1 MSSPRRQSTETT
13 NAPTWTHQAHHAARE
28 TGSPPAGAA
37 EALLDDLPIAEGDLA
52 RYASSVSL
60 ARMLYGGDLA
70 EWVPRV
76 HPRVTIER
84 QAGGPVSFPDAG
96 APTSRCVTVVRAP
109 MGSGKTTALLRW
121 LREAIHSPDTSVLV
135 VSCRRSFTQ
144 TLAARFAA
152 SGLEDF
158 VTYFSSTNYI
168 MDDRPFHRLIVQVE
182 SLHRVGPNLLNN
194 YDVLVLDEVMSTVA
208 QLYSPTMQQLCRV
221 DALLM
226 RLLRACPRII
236 AMDATANAQLVDF
249 LCGLRGERNVHVVV
263 GEYATP
269 GFSERRCLFLQRLG
283 PEVLQE
289 ALRTEGGAAPP
300 GGRPGEAPH
309 PRGGAPPPGRPPEAG
324 TFFGELETRLA
335 AGDNVCLFSST
346 VSFAEIAAR
355 FCRRFTDRV
364 LLLHSLTPPGDVAT
378 WGEYRVVIYTTVV
391 TVGLSFDPVHFDSM
405 FAYVKPMN
413 YGPDMVSVYQSL
425 GRVRTLR
432 RGELLV
438 YMDGAGARSEPVFTP
453 MLLNHVVGARGR
465 WPAQFSE
472 VTGLLCRRFK
482 GRCDAS
488 ARGEAAAARGSRVY
502 ARFRYKHYF
511 ERCTLACLADSLNIL
526 HTLLTLNCVRA
537 RFWGHESAPSPR
549 DFCRFLRGAHL
560 DALRAQRPL
569 RELRG
574 GAPGVSLQA
583 LAADTE
589 EVGFFVEKYLRPDVG
604 PEETVAL
611 MRGLGGPVGRT
622 RFAHLVLLEAC
633 LRVPTALHS
642 SAVFRRL
649 YDHYATGV
657 VPTVGPAGE
666 IEMVALQPTLNVPP
680 VWELFRLCG
689 GLAQRLRWDAAAGGS
704 GGNFSARDVLALMRP
719 HYERYLQLLFEV
731 GHCNV
736 TDGSLLSEE
745 AVRRVTDAL
754 SGRPPGGAVGE
765 AEHAMMLFRILWSE
779 LFGVQTVKSTQ
790 TFPGVG
796 RVKNLTKDAI
806 IGLLDAHRIDRSA
819 CRTHRQLYALL
830 MAHKRDFAEA
840 RFRLRAPAWGR
851 CLRTRATGSAQ
862 PGPDLVLEAALSELP
877 AEAWPTTHG
886 ALDFSTL

>member
-1 MSSPRRQSTETT
+1 MSSPRRQSSDTT
-13 NAPTWTHQAHHAARE
+13 NAPTWTHQVHHAARE
-28 TGSPPAGAA
+28 TGASPAPPP
-37 EALLDDLPIAEGDLA
+37 EALVAGLPIAEEDLA

-84 QAGGPVSFPDAG
+84 QADGPVSFPDAG

-121 LREAIHSPDTSVLV
+121 LKEAIHSPDTSVLV

-152 SGLEDF
+152 SGLAEF

-194 YDVLVLDEVMSTVA
+194 YDVLVLDEVMSTLA

-249 LCGLRGERNVHVVV
+249 LCGLRGEKNVHVVV
-263 GEYATP
+263 GEYAMP

-289 ALRTEGGAAPP
+289 ALRD
-300 GGRPGEAPH
+300 EA
-309 PRGGAPPPGRPPEAG
+309 GGAPEAPAPRAG
-324 TFFGELETRLA
+324 TFFGELEARLL
-335 AGDNVCLFSST
+335 AGNNVCLFSST

-364 LLLHSLTPPGDVAT
+364 LLLHSLAPAGDVAT

-391 TVGLSFDPVHFDSM
+391 TVGLSFDPAHFDSM

-432 RGELLV
+432 LGELLV

-465 WPAQFSE
+465 WPAQFSQ

-488 ARGEAAAARGSRVY
+488 ARGEAAAARHSRVY

-537 RFWGHESAPSPR
+537 RFWGHDDAPSPR

-560 DALRAQRPL
+560 DALRAQRQL

-574 GAPGVSLQA
+574 GDTNVSLQA
-583 LAADTE
+583 QAADTE

-604 PEETVAL
+604 PAEIVAL
-611 MRGLGGPVGRT
+611 MRGLNGPVGRT
-622 RFAHLVLLEAC
+622 RFVHLVLLEAC
-633 LRVPTALHS
+633 LRVPTAMHS

-649 YDHYATGV
+649 HDHYATGV
-657 VPTVGPAGE
+657 IPTVGAAGE
-666 IEMVALQPTLNVPP
+666 IEVVALQPTLNVTP

-689 GLAQRLRWDAAAGGS
+689 GLAQRLRWDLASGGS
-704 GGNFSARDVLALMRP
+704 EGNFSAADVLALMRP
-719 HYERYLQLLFEV
+719 HYDRYLQLLFEV

-754 SGRPPGGAVGE
+754 SGRPPHRGAVGE
-765 AEHAMMLFRILWSE
+765 ADHALMLFRILWGE

-851 CLRTRATGSAQ
+851 CLRARAGGAQ
-862 PGPDLVLEAALSELP
+862 PTPDLVLEAALSELP
-877 AEAWPTTHG
+877 AEAWPMTQG
-886 ALDFSTL
+886 ALDFATL

>member
-1 MSSPRRQSTETT
+1 MSSPTRQSADTT
-13 NAPTWTHQAHHAARE
+13 NAPTWTHQVHHAARE
-28 TGSPPAGAA
+28 TGSSPSVAAGP
-37 EALLDDLPIAEGDLA
+37 LLAGLPIAEEDLA
-52 RYASSVSL
+52 QYTSSVSL

-76 HPRVTIER
+76 HPMVTIER
-84 QAGGPVSFPDAG
+84 QADGPVSFPDAG

-121 LREAIHSPDTSVLV
+121 LKEAIHSPDTSVLV

-152 SGLEDF
+152 SGLEEF

-194 YDVLVLDEVMSTVA
+194 YDVLVLDEVMSTLG

-249 LCGLRGERNVHVVV
+249 LCGLRGEKNVHVVV
-263 GEYATP
+263 GEYAMP

-289 ALRTEGGAAPP
+289 ALREEGGGAAEPP
-300 GGRPGEAPH
+300 AART
-309 PRGGAPPPGRPPEAG
+309 G
-324 TFFGELETRLA
+324 TFFGELEARLA
-335 AGDNVCLFSST
+335 AGNNVCLFSST

-364 LLLHSLTPPGDVAT
+364 LLLHSLTPPGDVTT

-432 RGELLV
+432 LGELLV

-465 WPAQFSE
+465 WPAQFSQ

-488 ARGEAAAARGSRVY
+488 ARGETAAARSSRVY

-537 RFWGHESAPSPR
+537 RFWGHGEVPSPR

-560 DALRAQRPL
+560 DALRAQRLL
-569 RELRG
+569 RELRAG
-574 GAPGVSLQA
+574 DTNVSLQA
-583 LAADTE
+583 QAADTE
-589 EVGFFVEKYLRPDVG
+589 EVGFFVEKYLRPDVS
-604 PEETVAL
+604 PAEIVAL
-611 MRGLGGPVGRT
+611 MRGLNGPVGRT
-622 RFAHLVLLEAC
+622 RFVHLVLLEAC
-633 LRVPTALHS
+633 LRVPTAMHS

-657 VPTVGPAGE
+657 IPTVGPAGD
-666 IEMVALQPTLNVPP
+666 IEVVALQPTLNVTP

-689 GLAQRLRWDAAAGGS
+689 GLAQRLRWDSASGGS
-704 GGNFSARDVLALMRP
+704 EGNFSAPDVLALMRP

-754 SGRPPGGAVGE
+754 SGRPARGAIGE
-765 AEHAMMLFRILWSE
+765 ADHALMLFRILWGE
-779 LFGVQTVKSTQ
+779 LFGVQTVKSTH

-806 IGLLDAHRIDRSA
+806 VGLLDAHHIDRSA

-851 CLRTRATGSAQ
+851 CLRARCAGAPPT
-862 PGPDLVLEAALSELP
+862 PDLVLEAALSELP
-877 AEAWPTTHG
+877 AEAWPMTQG
-886 ALDFSTL
+886 ALDFTTI